1 MKLSKLLLP
10 VALVGLAMT
19 SMVGCGGGGD
29 TVVVTDTYYS
39 GWYDVYGSRCGS
51 LGPGCNYYANGLK
64 IIDIEDPYFNS
75 SYLLEFGVWDYWDT
89 YGDPATYVGW
99 AWLSPTNVL
108 YDDFG
113 NALNEEK
120 SEGRNVVGDVAAK
133 ELKVISAAGKDVSAK
148 YGLSQEAGQNIA
160 KLLNSWAVIG
170 KDRARTGDDV
180 ADFTNRMY
188 GIDVATI
195 KVALS
200 EAQKGEMA
208 GLENAAGEIADRWGT
223 TPEMVKEMQKGWF
236 APQLKAY
243 GVSVK

>member
-10 VALVGLAMT
+10 VALIGLAMT
-19 SMVGCGGGGD
+19 SMVGCGGGGG
-29 TVVVTDTYYS
+29 VVVDTYYA
-39 GWYDVYGSRCGS
+39 GWYDVYGARCGS

-64 IIDIEDPYFNS
+64 IIDIEDPYFSS
-75 SYLLEFGVWDYWDT
+75 SYLLEFGIWDYFDT
-89 YGDPATYVGW
+89 YGFAATYVGW

-133 ELKVISAAGKDVSAK
+133 ELKVINAAAKDVSAK
-148 YGLSQEAGQNIA
+148 FGLSQASGQSVA

-170 KDRARTGDDV
+170 KDRARTDADV
-180 ADFTNRMY
+180 ASFTQRLY
-188 GIDVATI
+188 GINVDTI

-200 EAQKGEMA
+200 DAQKGDMS
-208 GLENAAGEIADRWGT
+208 GLENAASEIADRWGT
-223 TPEMVKEMQKGWF
+223 TPEMVKEMQQNWF
-236 APQLKAY
+236 ASQAKAY
-243 GVSVK
+243 GYDLKK

>member
-10 VALVGLAMT
+10 AALIGLAMT
-19 SMVGCGGGGD
+19 SMVGCGGGGGD
-29 TVVVTDTYYS
+29 VVVVDTYYS
-39 GWYDVYGSRCGS
+39 GWYDVYGARCGS

-64 IIDIEDPYFNS
+64 IIDIEDPYFSS
-75 SYLLEFGVWDYWDT
+75 SYLLEFGVWDYFDT
-89 YGDPATYVGW
+89 YGVPATYTGW

-133 ELKVISAAGKDVSAK
+133 ELKVVNAAAKDVSAK
-148 YGLSQEAGQNIA
+148 FGLSQSASQSVA
-160 KLLNSWAVIG
+160 KLLNTWAVIG
-170 KDRARTGDDV
+170 KDRARTANDV
-180 ADFTNRMY
+180 ADFTERLY

-200 EAQKGEMA
+200 QAQQGEMS
-208 GLENAAGEIADRWGT
+208 GLESAASEIADRWDT
-223 TPEMVKEMQKGWF
+223 TPSMVIDMQKRWF
-236 APQLKAY
+236 APHLKSY
-243 GVSVK
+243 GVNVK

>member
-10 VALVGLAMT
+10 VALIGLAMT

-29 TVVVTDTYYS
+29 HPDTYYA
-39 GWYDVYGSRCGS
+39 GWYNVYGARCGS

-64 IIDIEDPYFNS
+64 IIDIEDPYFS
-75 SYLLEFGVWDYWDT
+75 ADYYLEFGVWDYYDT
-89 YGDPATYVGW
+89 YGYPATYVGW

-133 ELKVISAAGKDVSAK
+133 EMKVISAAGKDVSAK
-148 YGLSQEAGQNIA
+148 YGLSAEAGQSIA
-160 KLLNSWAVIG
+160 KLLNTWAVIG
-170 KDRARTGDDV
+170 KDRSRTEKDV
-180 ADFTNRMY
+180 ADFTKRLY
-188 GIDVATI
+188 GIDVNQI

-200 EAQKGEMA
+200 SAQQGDMT
-208 GLENAAGEIADRWGT
+208 GIDSAANDLADRWGS
-223 TPEMVKEMQKGWF
+223 TPEQVKLMQKDWF

-243 GVSVK
+243 GYSK